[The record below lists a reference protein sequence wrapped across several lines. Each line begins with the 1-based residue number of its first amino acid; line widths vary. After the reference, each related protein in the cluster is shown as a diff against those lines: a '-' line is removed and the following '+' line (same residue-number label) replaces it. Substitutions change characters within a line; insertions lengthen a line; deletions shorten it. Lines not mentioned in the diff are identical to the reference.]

1 MFTLADETQR
11 KQRISEDQMILTC
24 PECRTRYLV
33 PDTAIGTAGRTVRC
47 ASCKHSWFE
56 APAGAVMTPPAI
68 EVPPPAVEP
77 APQPVVEVAAV
88 PPPPPPPEPI
98 IAPVPTAAFVDPV
111 TPEPDGAGYDA
122 YAHAPPFRPR
132 RNPARRWT
140 IAAAVAAIL
149 MVAALGAIQYFGTPG
164 LAAWLG
170 LQAAEVDIPL
180 KIDIA
185 RKPERYTQPSGN
197 ELFTVSGRIINPTDK
212 AQSVPDI
219 LAELRDSSGRVVYG
233 WRIIPPVRKLPPQGS
248 AEFDSAE
255 MDVPKSAKEL
265 NLSFSGAALN

>member
-1 MFTLADETQR
+1 
-11 KQRISEDQMILTC
+11 MILTC

-33 PDTAIGTAGRTVRC
+33 PDTAIGAAGRTVRC

-56 APAGAVMTPPAI
+56 ASAVAAVTAQAVAP
-68 EVPPPAVEP
+68 PPPAEP
-77 APQPVVEVAAV
+77 APRPVIET
-88 PPPPPPPEPI
+88 PPPPPPAPEPMVAA
-98 IAPVPTAAFVDPV
+98 APPSSFVEPSAAEPVDA
-111 TPEPDGAGYDA
+111 DYDP

-140 IAAAVAAIL
+140 IAAAGAAL
-149 MVAALGAIQYFGTPG
+149 VMVAALGAIQYFGTPG

-170 LQAAEVDIPL
+170 LQPEQVDVPL

-233 WRIIPPVRKLPPQGS
+233 WRIIPPVRKLPPQGA

>member
-1 MFTLADETQR
+1 
-11 KQRISEDQMILTC
+11 MILTC

-33 PDTAIGTAGRTVRC
+33 PDSAIGPAGRTVRC

-56 APAGAVMTPPAI
+56 PAPAAPERAEAAPVAP
-68 EVPPPAVEP
+68 EP
-77 APQPVVEVAAV
+77 VAAPV
-88 PPPPPPPEPI
+88 PPPPPPSPPEPVMPAVAEAE
-98 IAPVPTAAFVDPV
+98 APVEQAPAAEDDYDP
-111 TPEPDGAGYDA
+111 
-122 YAHAPPFRPR
+122 YAHEPPFRPR

-140 IAAAVAAIL
+140 IAAVAAAL
-149 MVAALGAIQYFGTPG
+149 VMVAALAAIQYLGTPG

-170 LQAAEVDIPL
+170 LRQANVEVPL

-197 ELFTVSGRIINPTDK
+197 ELFTVSGRIINPTDEM
-212 AQSVPDI
+212 QIVPDI
-219 LAELRDSSGRVVYG
+219 LAELRDSTGRVVYG
-233 WRIIPPVRKLPPQGS
+233 WRIIPSVRRLPPRGT

-265 NLSFSGAALN
+265 NLSFSGAGLN